1 MKKTL
6 LSLAIASL
14 AAGQSVC
21 AAVEKVYNEPDSVY
35 IFSYAHP
42 EDEGRSGLKFA
53 WSPDGDKW
61 LSVSDG
67 FAYLKCDFGRWGA
80 EKRMIKPLLEKAE
93 DGRWYCRWQLTP
105 SGKVWGTSHSS
116 DLLKWAPQQYVN
128 AEKPAVP
135 RLVTARQ
142 IVLDKDTLN
151 GYMQKVPYADIEQ
164 LIRFAEHKKF
174 RDIQN
179 NERTEQDAVRFAGLK
194 PVAATI
200 RVDAGRVKPISE
212 HLIGIFFEDINYAAD
227 GGLYAEL
234 VQNRDFEYSSKD
246 GSHQGWDGT
255 YAWAVKEGNTSA
267 AVTIAAADPIHPN
280 NPHYAVLEARP
291 GVTLQND
298 GFDGISLKKGE
309 KYDFSLFARVAP
321 GSKGGKVVVC
331 LLDQTGREIAR
342 SSVNVSSKEWKK
354 QQTVLTANADV
365 RAAVLSL
372 QPQTVGTLHLD
383 MISLFPQNTFKGHKN
398 GLRIDLAQTLAD
410 LHPRF
415 VRFPGGCVAHGDGID
430 NIYDWKGSIGPL
442 EARKPLRN
450 LWGYHQTRG
459 LGYFEYFRFCE
470 DIGAEPLPVLAAGV
484 PCQNSGTHSHYA
496 DNCPQGANKELMRY
510 GQQGGIPM
518 EEMPAYI
525 QDVLDLIEY
534 ANGDARRTVW
544 GRKRAEAGHPKPFN
558 LKYIGIGNE
567 DMITEVF
574 EERFAMIYKAVREK
588 HPEITVVGTVG
599 PFYEGT
605 DYAEGW
611 RLATELGVPMVD
623 EHYYVDPG
631 WMIHNQDYYDRYDR
645 TKSKVY
651 LGEYAAHLPG
661 RPNNIETALA
671 EALYLTSVERNADVV
686 EMTSYAPLLA
696 KEGHTQW
703 NPDLIYFN
711 NTEVK
716 PTVGYYTQQMYG
728 QNAGTQYI
736 TSHITLSNGQE
747 AVRKR
752 VGVSVV
758 KDEAT
763 GDHIVKLV
771 NLLPVEVSSTVKLK
785 GIDLQNPSAVK
796 TLLTGD
802 PKDKQARSVTST
814 FDIGGTEFPYT
825 LPAYSFTVIRIHEN
839 KGK

>member
-42 EDEGRSGLKFA
+42 EDEGSSGLKFA

-194 PVAATI
+194 PVEATI
-200 RVDAGRVKPISE
+200 EVETECAKPISK

-255 YAWAVKEGNTSA
+255 YAWAVKEGDAAA

-354 QQTVLTANADV
+354 QQTVCV
-365 RAAVLSL
+365 PPCSRFSRRRW
-372 QPQTVGTLHLD
+372 GHC
-383 MISLFPQNTFKGHKN
+383 IS
-398 GLRIDLAQTLAD
+398 I
-410 LHPRF
+410 
-415 VRFPGGCVAHGDGID
+415 
-430 NIYDWKGSIGPL
+430 
-442 EARKPLRN
+442 
-450 LWGYHQTRG
+450 
-459 LGYFEYFRFCE
+459 
-470 DIGAEPLPVLAAGV
+470 
-484 PCQNSGTHSHYA
+484 
-496 DNCPQGANKELMRY
+496 
-510 GQQGGIPM
+510 
-518 EEMPAYI
+518 
-525 QDVLDLIEY
+525 
-534 ANGDARRTVW
+534 
-544 GRKRAEAGHPKPFN
+544 
-558 LKYIGIGNE
+558 
-567 DMITEVF
+567 
-574 EERFAMIYKAVREK
+574 
-588 HPEITVVGTVG
+588 
-599 PFYEGT
+599 
-605 DYAEGW
+605 
-611 RLATELGVPMVD
+611 
-623 EHYYVDPG
+623 
-631 WMIHNQDYYDRYDR
+631 
-645 TKSKVY
+645 
-651 LGEYAAHLPG
+651 
-661 RPNNIETALA
+661 
-671 EALYLTSVERNADVV
+671 
-686 EMTSYAPLLA
+686 
-696 KEGHTQW
+696 
-703 NPDLIYFN
+703 
-711 NTEVK
+711 
-716 PTVGYYTQQMYG
+716 
-728 QNAGTQYI
+728 
-736 TSHITLSNGQE
+736 
-747 AVRKR
+747 
-752 VGVSVV
+752 
-758 KDEAT
+758 
-763 GDHIVKLV
+763 
-771 NLLPVEVSSTVKLK
+771 
-785 GIDLQNPSAVK
+785 
-796 TLLTGD
+796 
-802 PKDKQARSVTST
+802 
-814 FDIGGTEFPYT
+814 
-825 LPAYSFTVIRIHEN
+825 
-839 KGK
+839 